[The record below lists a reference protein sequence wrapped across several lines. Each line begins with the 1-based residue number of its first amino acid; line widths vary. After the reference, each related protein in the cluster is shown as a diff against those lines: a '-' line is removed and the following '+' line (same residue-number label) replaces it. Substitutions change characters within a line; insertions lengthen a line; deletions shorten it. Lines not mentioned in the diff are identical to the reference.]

1 MQGSNTRCQRSKE
14 NQTQHV
20 VVGMYFRENANH
32 PIVKYLEKAVHH
44 FIRLEPVWYRMRE
57 PAQLIIS
64 IIAGENNFHLQSI
77 RYNKL

>member
-1 MQGSNTRCQRSKE
+1 
-14 NQTQHV
+14 
-20 VVGMYFRENANH
+20 
-32 PIVKYLEKAVHH
+32 
-44 FIRLEPVWYRMRE
+44 MRE